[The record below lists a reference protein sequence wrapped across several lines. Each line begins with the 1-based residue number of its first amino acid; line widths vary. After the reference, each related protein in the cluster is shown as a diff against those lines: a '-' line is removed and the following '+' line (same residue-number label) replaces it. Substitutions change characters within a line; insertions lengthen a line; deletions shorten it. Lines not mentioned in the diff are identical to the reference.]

1 MPLAVATVI
10 GAMVLLTVLLP
21 AIQSE
26 QSVEAQRFLAV
37 LDIDQDVD
45 GIADLYD
52 RVKVSRSDHMP
63 LAR

>member
-1 MPLAVATVI
+1 MPLAIATAI

-26 QSVEAQRFLAV
+26 QSVEAQRFLAI
-37 LDIDQDVD
+37 LDIDEDVD

-52 RVKVSRSDHMP
+52 RVKESRTDRMP